1 MEKVKN
7 SRGFFIQKCPE
18 RLYNNETI
26 VIIALTVYF
35 YKEVIMISA
44 NDLRKGTTFVYEGDV
59 YEIIDFQHVKP
70 GKGAA
75 FVRSKIR
82 SVMSGGSK
90 EVTFNPNDKFEE
102 ARIETREM
110 QYLYKDG
117 NLYYFMDPESYE
129 QIPLEEKMV
138 EEAMKYVRESDSVT
152 MRFYQNQPFD
162 VAPPNFVELE
172 VTQTEPGV
180 AGNTATNANKPATVE
195 TGATFDVP
203 LFVNIGDVIKIDTR
217 SGEYLSRV

>member
-35 YKEVIMISA
+35 YEEVIMISA

>member
-1 MEKVKN
+1 
-7 SRGFFIQKCPE
+7 
-18 RLYNNETI
+18 
-26 VIIALTVYF
+26 
-35 YKEVIMISA
+35 MISA

-59 YEIIDFQHVKP
+59 YEIVDFQHVKP

-102 ARIETREM
+102 ARIETNVM
-110 QYLYKDG
+110 QFLYKDG

-129 QIPLEEKMV
+129 QIPLEESLV
-138 EEAMKYVRESDSVT
+138 ADA
-152 MRFYQNQPFD
+152 MRFIREGDNATMQFYQGKAFSIRPD
-162 VAPPNFVELE
+162 NFVELE

-195 TGATFDVP
+195 TGAVIDVP
-203 LFVNIGDVIKIDTR
+203 LFVNIGDKIKIDTR
-217 SGEYLSRV
+217 TGAYLSRV

>member
-1 MEKVKN
+1 
-7 SRGFFIQKCPE
+7 
-18 RLYNNETI
+18 
-26 VIIALTVYF
+26 
-35 YKEVIMISA
+35 MISA

-82 SVMSGGSK
+82 SVMTGGSK
-90 EVTFNPNDKFEE
+90 DVTFNPNDKFEE
-102 ARIETREM
+102 ARIETKEM
-110 QYLYKDG
+110 QYLYSDG
-117 NLYYFMDPESYE
+117 ALFYFMDPESYE
-129 QIPLEEKMV
+129 QIALESDKV
-138 EEAMKYVRESDSVT
+138 EDAMRFIRESDLAI
-152 MRFYQNQPFD
+152 MRFYQGNPFSIS
-162 VAPPNFVELE
+162 PQNFVELE

-180 AGNTATNANKPATVE
+180 RGDTASNTTKPAVVE
-195 TGATFDVP
+195 TGATINVP